1 METGPDAATSPANRH
16 EATARALPP
25 VETRFKPG
33 QSGNP
38 SGRPKVGR
46 PVSTAYAELLDT
58 PGETLKAQ
66 LEEFRRRRGDKF
78 CAADMVAIGMLTS
91 AVNPSNRGQTAA
103 AGEITDR
110 TEGKVPSTTVLS
122 GADGGPL
129 RVEWVNDWRNAGGEG

>member
-1 METGPDAATSPANRH
+1 M
-16 EATARALPP
+16 
-25 VETRFKPG
+25 
-33 QSGNP
+33 
-38 SGRPKVGR
+38 GR
-46 PVSTAYAELLDT
+46 PVSSAYAELLDT

-110 TEGKVPSTTVLS
+110 TEGKVPSTTMLS

-129 RVEWVNDWRNAGGEG
+129 RVEWVNDWRKAEGEG